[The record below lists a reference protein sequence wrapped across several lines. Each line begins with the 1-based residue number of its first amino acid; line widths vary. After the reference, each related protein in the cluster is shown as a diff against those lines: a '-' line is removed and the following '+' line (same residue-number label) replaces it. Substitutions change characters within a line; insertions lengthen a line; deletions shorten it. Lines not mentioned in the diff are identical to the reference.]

1 MTEYEALAER
11 WKVRNTIDEH
21 RTKANVFTK
30 DETLPIINEKARM
43 RGLSYGQYVLART
56 FGYYLED
63 SLQKIKLRHEYR
75 VSFMKHTKR
84 K

>member
-1 MTEYEALAER
+1 MTTYKALAER

-21 RTKANVFTK
+21 RTKVNVFTK
-30 DETLPIINEKARM
+30 DETLSIINEKARM

-56 FGYYLED
+56 YGYFMED
-63 SLQKIKLRHEYR
+63 SLQKIKLKYDHR
-75 VSFMKHTKR
+75 VRFCKTGKR

>member
-1 MTEYEALAER
+1 MTYEQLAER

-21 RTKANVFTK
+21 RTKIKVFTK

-56 FGYYLED
+56 YGLYMED
-63 SLQKIKLRHEYR
+63 SLTKIKLKHEYR
-75 VSFMKHTKR
+75 VSFMAHTKR
-84 K
+84 R

>member
-1 MTEYEALAER
+1 MTYEQLAEG

-21 RTKANVFTK
+21 RTKINVFTK

-56 FGYYLED
+56 YGLYMED
-63 SLQKIKLRHEYR
+63 SLTKIKLKHEHR
-75 VSFMKHTKR
+75 VSFMAHRKR
-84 K
+84 R